1 MYFFFFIGVKIM
13 NSFIG
18 KDYIFDLNGLKESE
32 IKNILS
38 VLTFSRINFELEN
51 KTLKAEGLPIMALRS
66 LKIRKLLFSRKI

>member
-1 MYFFFFIGVKIM
+1 M

-38 VLTFSRINFELEN
+38 VLNFSRLNFELEN

-66 LKIRKLLFSRKI
+66 LKIKKLLFSRKI

>member
-1 MYFFFFIGVKIM
+1 M

-38 VLTFSRINFELEN
+38 VLTFSRINFELKN

>member
-1 MYFFFFIGVKIM
+1 M

>member
-1 MYFFFFIGVKIM
+1 M

-38 VLTFSRINFELEN
+38 VLTFSRINVELEN

>member
-1 MYFFFFIGVKIM
+1 M

-66 LKIRKLLFSRKI
+66 LKIKKLLFSRKI